1 MFWGPPGLLARRS
14 GRSRCGLPTEG
25 RAGGDDCSKSE
36 IGLDRALWR
45 YYHISMKLKVRHS
58 RQRYAARARVAK
70 ALAHPSRLLML
81 DALQDG
87 ERCVCELTELVGA
100 DQSTVSKHLAVLKQA
115 GLVDDRKDGVKMHY
129 RLKAPCL
136 ATFWQCVESV
146 LRENLKIQQAA
157 IGS

>member
-1 MFWGPPGLLARRS
+1 
-14 GRSRCGLPTEG
+14 
-25 RAGGDDCSKSE
+25 
-36 IGLDRALWR
+36 
-45 YYHISMKLKVRHS
+45 MKLKVRHS

-129 RLKAPCL
+129 RLKVRCL
-136 ATFWQCVESV
+136 AGFWQCIESV
-146 LRENLKIQQAA
+146 LKENLKTQQAA